1 MQYSHLSHPFCS
13 LECLCMRCV
22 WCFQMVKTLHKASV
36 QYLTWKSQHNPN
48 YKPWIYP
55 EQISLPRIA
64 FNQVNHPLSSSFHPL
79 FPTKFTL
86 NEATYYNILFLLYL
100 SPFPKKKKKGYHP
113 WNLPLPSISLS
124 TVHKESGWWSGRFC
138 GWISD
143 WRKELDQPLLG

>member
-100 SPFPKKKKKGYHP
+100 SPFPKKRKKVTILEIYPCHP
-113 WNLPLPSISLS
+113 SLYPQCTKS
-124 TVHKESGWWSGRFC
+124 PADEVDDFVDESQIDEKSLTNHF
-138 GWISD
+138 
-143 WRKELDQPLLG
+143 